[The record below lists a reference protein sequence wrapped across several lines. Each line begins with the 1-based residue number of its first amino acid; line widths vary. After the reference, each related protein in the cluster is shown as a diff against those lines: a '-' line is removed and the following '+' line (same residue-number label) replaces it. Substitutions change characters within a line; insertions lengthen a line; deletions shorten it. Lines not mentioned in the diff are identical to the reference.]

1 MDPNMSEML
10 SVEAAL
16 DQLLAAAVLVIESE
30 TLPAETAL
38 GRILAAPLS
47 SGVSVPPLDNSAM
60 DGYALRQA
68 ECADGSG
75 NPRWLPVSQRI
86 PAGQLGQPLAT
97 GTAARI
103 FTGAPIPAGADCVV
117 MQEDCEARDG
127 EVRVTRLPKPAAN
140 IRRAGEDIEVG
151 QTVLAP
157 GARLGPAQL
166 GVAAS
171 VGETR
176 LTVFRRLKVA
186 VFFTGD
192 EIVLPGQPLGP
203 GRIYNSNR
211 AMLIA
216 LLNQLGVEVID
227 LGQVGDNFDAT
238 LAALQRAS
246 AVADVIIT
254 SGGVSVGEED
264 HVKAAVEKIGRIDMW
279 KVAMKPGKPLA
290 HGFIGKPGGSTD
302 FIGLPGNPVSA
313 FVVFCLFVRP
323 FLLKRMGA
331 TPRPPAS
338 FTVPAGFTR
347 AKPGQR
353 REFMRARIEAGQ
365 VVLFP
370 NQSSGVLTSL
380 AWADGLV
387 DVDAGIS
394 VKPGDPVRFIPLAE
408 LLA

>member
-1 MDPNMSEML
+1 MDTNMSEML

-16 DQLLAAAVLVIESE
+16 DQLLAAAVPVVESE
-30 TLPAETAL
+30 NLLAENAL
-38 GRILAAPLS
+38 GRILAAPLI

-60 DGYALRQA
+60 DGYALRQT
-68 ECADGSG
+68 ECAEGQ
-75 NPRWLPVSQRI
+75 WLPISQRI
-86 PAGQLGQPLAT
+86 PAGQLGQALQA

-117 MQEDCEARDG
+117 MQEDCETRDG
-127 EVRVTRLPKPAAN
+127 KVLVTRSPKPAAN
-140 IRRAGEDIEVG
+140 IRRAGEDIQIG

-176 LTVFRRLKVA
+176 LTVYRRLKAA

-211 AMLIA
+211 ATLIA

-227 LGQVGDNFDAT
+227 LGQVADNFDGT

-246 AVADVIIT
+246 AITDVVIT

-290 HGFIGKPGGSTD
+290 HGRVGTAD

-331 TPRPPAS
+331 SPQTPTS
-338 FTVPAGFTR
+338 FTLPAGFTR

-353 REFMRARIEAGQ
+353 REFMRARLENGQ
-365 VVLFP
+365 AVLFP

-380 AWADGLV
+380 AWAEGLV
-387 DVDAGIS
+387 DVDAGVS

>member
-1 MDPNMSEML
+1 MSEML
-10 SVEAAL
+10 SVEAAQT
-16 DQLLAAAVLVIESE
+16 QLLAAAVPVIESE
-30 TLPAETAL
+30 TLPAEAAL
-38 GRILAAPLS
+38 GRVLAVPLVS
-47 SGVSVPPLDNSAM
+47 DVSVPPLDNSAM

-68 ECADGSG
+68 ECSDGQ
-75 NPRWLPVSQRI
+75 WLPISQRI
-86 PAGQLGQPLAT
+86 PAGHPGQPLQA

-103 FTGAPIPAGADCVV
+103 FTGAAIPAGADCVV
-117 MQEDCEARDG
+117 MQEDCEARNG
-127 EVRVTRLPKPAAN
+127 EVRVMRPPKAAAN
-140 IRRAGEDIEVG
+140 IRRAGEDIQVG
-151 QTVLAP
+151 QSVLSP
-157 GARLGPAQL
+157 GTRLGPAQL

-176 LTVFRRLKVA
+176 LTLYRRLKTA

-192 EIVLPGQPLGP
+192 EIVLPGLPLAP

-211 AMLIA
+211 ATLIA
-216 LLNQLGVEVID
+216 LLNQLGIDVID
-227 LGQVGDNFDAT
+227 LGQVADNFDAT
-238 LAALQRAS
+238 LAALHRAS

-279 KVAMKPGKPLA
+279 KVAMKPGKPMA
-290 HGFIGKPGGSTD
+290 HGRINNAD

-331 TPRPPAS
+331 VPQPPAS
-338 FTVPAGFTR
+338 FNLPAGFTR

-353 REFMRARIEAGQ
+353 REFMRARIENGRA
-365 VVLFP
+365 VLFP

-387 DVDAGIS
+387 DVDAGIT
-394 VKPGDPVRFIPLAE
+394 VNPGDPVRFIPLTE

>member
-1 MDPNMSEML
+1 MSEML
-10 SVEAAL
+10 SVEDARA
-16 DQLLAAAVLVIESE
+16 QLLAAAVPVVESE
-30 TLPAETAL
+30 ALAAENAL
-38 GRILAAPLS
+38 GRVLAAHLIS
-47 SGVSVPPLDNSAM
+47 DVSVPPLDNSAM
-60 DGYALRQA
+60 DGYALRL
-68 ECADGSG
+68 ADCMDG
-75 NPRWLPVSQRI
+75 RWLPVSQRI
-86 PAGQLGQPLAT
+86 PAGCLGQSLQT
-97 GTAARI
+97 GSAARI
-103 FTGAPIPAGADCVV
+103 FTGAPIPEGADCVV
-117 MQEDCEARDG
+117 MQEDCESRDG
-127 EVRVTRLPKPAAN
+127 EVRVLRLPNAAAN
-140 IRRAGEDIEVG
+140 IRRAGEDIQVG

-157 GARLGPAQL
+157 GTRLGPAQL

-176 LTVFRRLKVA
+176 LTVYRRLKVA

-192 EIVLPGQPLGP
+192 EIVLPGEPLAP

-211 AMLIA
+211 AMLSG

-227 LGQVGDNFDAT
+227 LGQVADNLDAT
-238 LAALQRAS
+238 LSALQRA
-246 AVADVIIT
+246 AIADVVIT

-290 HGFIGKPGGSTD
+290 HGLIGKPGGMTD

-331 TPRPPAS
+331 TPHTPAS
-338 FTVPAGFTR
+338 FTLPAGFSR
-347 AKPGQR
+347 SKPGKR
-353 REFMRARIEAGQ
+353 REFMRARIEQGQ
-365 VVLFP
+365 AVLFP

-387 DVDAGIS
+387 DVDAG
-394 VKPGDPVRFIPLAE
+394 VTLQAGEPVRFIPLAE

>member
-1 MDPNMSEML
+1 MDAKMSEML

-16 DQLLAAAVLVIESE
+16 DQLLAAANPVIESE
-30 TLPAETAL
+30 TLPAENAL
-38 GRILAAPLS
+38 GRILATPQI

-60 DGYALRQA
+60 DGYALRHA
-68 ECADGSG
+68 ECVDATGS
-75 NPRWLPVSQRI
+75 PAWLPISQRI
-86 PAGQLGQPLAT
+86 PAGHLGQPLLP
-97 GTAARI
+97 GTVARI
-103 FTGAPIPAGADCVV
+103 FTGAPVPEGADCVV
-117 MQEDCEARDG
+117 MQEDCEVADDKM
-127 EVRVTRLPKPAAN
+127 RVTRIPKPIAN
-140 IRRAGEDIEVG
+140 IRRAGEDIQIG

-157 GARLGPAQL
+157 GVRLGPAQL

-171 VGETR
+171 IGETR
-176 LTVFRRLKVA
+176 LTVFRRLKAA

-211 AMLIA
+211 ATLIA
-216 LLNQLGVEVID
+216 LLNQLGIEVID
-227 LGQVGDNFDAT
+227 LGQVRDNFNAT
-238 LAALQRAS
+238 LAALEHAS
-246 AVADVIIT
+246 TEADVVIT

-264 HVKAAVEKIGRIDMW
+264 HVKAAVEKIGQIDMW
-279 KVAMKPGKPLA
+279 KVSMKPGKPLA
-290 HGFIGKPGGSTD
+290 HGRIGSAD

-331 TPRPPAS
+331 APQTPAS
-338 FTVPAGFTR
+338 FTLPAGFTR
-347 AKPGQR
+347 AKPGKR
-353 REFMRARIEAGQ
+353 REFMRARFEMGRAA
-365 VVLFP
+365 LFP

-387 DVDAGIS
+387 DVDAGIT
-394 VKPGDPVRFIPLAE
+394 VNPGDPVRFIPLAE